1 MARDTEPPGT
11 VVFRSKLTM
20 PAGRGLVRSRLLG
33 ALDGIWRGQL
43 GLVVAPAGSGKT
55 TLAAQY
61 ARSRADAT
69 AWLRA
74 ERADGDPSRL
84 LGHLSR
90 AVSGALGGPCPPG
103 AGLDGI
109 LLALERWTDGRA
121 LVVVDDVHALDGT
134 PALAAL
140 HRLATLTPPAVR
152 LLAVGRSEPAGLDLS
167 RLRLSEEL
175 CEITADDL
183 RFRSWEIDRLF
194 REVYAHP
201 LPAETIDQVA
211 NRTGGWAAGL
221 QLLHLATNPTDPVV
235 PANPSGG
242 GVLDLAARSR
252 LLGSYLVANVLDE
265 LPPPLRA
272 FVRDTAAL
280 GLLSGE
286 LCDGARG
293 STGSQPVLEE
303 LERRQICR
311 PVPGG
316 YRYLPLLQAHL
327 DTDLRRRPA
336 GAGAA
341 EYLRSARLLER
352 AGAYADALRAYAA
365 AADWEET
372 ARLLRGHGEQIVT
385 ERRYVRWDDVLPP
398 EVVEDDPWLLLD
410 AARRRSS
417 AGQLHPAADLYERAE
432 RAAVE
437 PRVRTLARRE
447 RAAVLAWSAAAA
459 PAGSE
464 WYAGLW
470 RATRSRPLAAARRAP
485 DRPAGD
491 AGGRLTEGIAALL
504 AGHAA
509 EADAH
514 LVGPATA
521 LTSSGPIVFLAARLG
536 GLTARLSL
544 GVRPPPQALEAIAV
558 QADIHDLPWFG
569 RLARALLA
577 LTGGPD
583 HRDEAEAVLRDC
595 ERDGDDWGALLAGLV
610 ETYQRLAHGSD
621 PEEAAERCVLL
632 ARRLGAGVL
641 ECWARSLLALGLAR
655 GDRAEAEQAARGA
668 EAAARNAEVPG
679 ARAVA
684 LVALSLCAG
693 PGERREEMAALAAGL
708 LAECGLPAD
717 GPLSVGLQP
726 PDAGTPPVRPVR
738 SAHAP
743 GPRRRSALPAE
754 LHCFGGFRLRVEG
767 REPDWR
773 GVRPRARATLR
784 LLALHAGKPVHR
796 ETLLD
801 ALWPDKPAES
811 ARHGLQVAVS
821 ALRGLLEPDS
831 PRGDS
836 RWVIRDGDAYVLA
849 LPPGS
854 WQDVREFVRARQQW
868 RQLRGGGNP
877 GAEAAALRQ
886 ALAAYGGDLLPEDG
900 PAEWVVVERER
911 LRMEAAECAT
921 ALGQLELSAG
931 RPAAAAEALER
942 AVRIDPFRDTA
953 WRSLCDSYGAV
964 GDMAAAARARREYA
978 RLLTDLDVPGPPVS
992 AP

>member
-1 MARDTEPPGT
+1 MAADTDPPGT
-11 VVFRSKLTM
+11 VVFRSKLTV
-20 PAGRGLVRSRLLG
+20 PAGRGLARSRLLG
-33 ALDGIWRGQL
+33 ALDGMWRGQL

-61 ARSRADAT
+61 ARTRAEAT

-74 ERADGDPSRL
+74 ERADGDPDRL
-84 LGHLSR
+84 LRHLSR
-90 AVSGALGGPCPPG
+90 AVSGALGTRWQPG

-109 LLALERWTDGRA
+109 LLALERWTGERA
-121 LVVVDDVHALDGT
+121 LIVVDDVHALDGT
-134 PALAAL
+134 PALACL

-194 REVYAHP
+194 REVYGHP
-201 LPAETIDQVA
+201 LAPETVGQVA
-211 NRTGGWAAGL
+211 SRTGGWAAGL
-221 QLLHLATNPTDPVV
+221 QLLHLATNPA
-235 PANPSGG
+235 ANAAGG
-242 GVLDLAARSR
+242 GVLDLVARSR

-265 LPPPLRA
+265 LPPALLA

-280 GLLSGE
+280 GLLTAG
-286 LCDGARG
+286 LCDGLRG
-293 STGSQPVLEE
+293 GSGSQPVLEE

-311 PVPGG
+311 PVRGG
-316 YRYLPLLQAHL
+316 HRYLPLLQAHL
-327 DTDLRRRPA
+327 DTDLRRRA
-336 GAGAA
+336 HDAGAA
-341 EYLRSARLLER
+341 EYVRAARLLEG

-365 AADWEET
+365 AAEWEET
-372 ARLLRGHGEQIVT
+372 ARLLRGHGEQVVT
-385 ERRYVRWDDVLPP
+385 EGRSVRWDDVLPAGL
-398 EVVEDDPWLLLD
+398 VGDDPWLLLD
-410 AARRRSS
+410 AARRRSA
-417 AGQLHPAADLYERAE
+417 AGQLHPAADLYERAD
-432 RAAVE
+432 RAAAE

-459 PAGSE
+459 PPSSG

-470 RATRSRPLAAARRAP
+470 RATRARPLASVGHGSARA
-485 DRPAGD
+485 AGD
-491 AGGRLTEGIAALL
+491 AGRCLVDGLAALL
-504 AGHAA
+504 AGHASD
-509 EADAH
+509 ADA
-514 LVGPATA
+514 LLAGPATA
-521 LTSSGPIVFLAARLG
+521 IASCGPIVFLAARLG
-536 GLTARLSL
+536 RLAARLCL
-544 GVRPPPQALEAIAV
+544 GAAPTPEALEAIAV
-558 QADIHDLPWFG
+558 QADVHDLPWFA

-577 LTGGPD
+577 LTGRPD
-583 HRDEAEAVLRDC
+583 VRGEAASVRRDC

-610 ETYQRLAHGSD
+610 ETGQRLAHGSE
-621 PEEAAERCVLL
+621 PEEAAERCVLM

-655 GDRAEAEQAARGA
+655 GGRAEAEQAARGA

-693 PGERREEMAALAAGL
+693 PGERREETAALAAAL
-708 LAECGLPAD
+708 LADCGLRA
-717 GPLSVGLQP
+717 GSPLSAALLPSG
-726 PDAGTPPVRPVR
+726 AGTEPVRQAGLPHGSV
-738 SAHAP
+738 
-743 GPRRRSALPAE
+743 PRRRPASPAE
-754 LHCFGGFRLRVEG
+754 LRCFGGFLLLVEG
-767 REPDWR
+767 RELDSR

-796 ETLLD
+796 ETLLE
-801 ALWPDKPAES
+801 ALWPDKPPQS
-811 ARHGLQVAVS
+811 ARHGLQVAIS
-821 ALRGLLEPDS
+821 ALRGLLEPGS
-831 PRGDS
+831 SRGAA
-836 RWVIRDGDAYVLA
+836 RWVVRDGEAYVLA

-854 WQDVREFVRARQQW
+854 WQDVREFTRARRGW
-868 RQLRGGGNP
+868 RQLRGGGDP

-900 PAEWVVVERER
+900 PAEWVVAERER

-921 ALGQLELSAG
+921 VLGQLELSAG

-953 WRSLCDSYGAV
+953 WRSLCETYGVV

-992 AP
+992 AS

>member
-1 MARDTEPPGT
+1 MAGDTEPSGT
-11 VVFRSKLTM
+11 VVFRSKLTV
-20 PAGRGLVRSRLLG
+20 PPGRGLMRSRLLG

-61 ARSRADAT
+61 ARSRVEAT

-74 ERADGDPSRL
+74 ERADGHPDRL
-84 LGHLSR
+84 LGHLSH
-90 AVSGALGGPCPPG
+90 AVSGALGVPPRPDG
-103 AGLDGI
+103 GLDGI
-109 LLALERWTDGRA
+109 LLALERWSGERA

-152 LLAVGRSEPAGLDLS
+152 FLAVGRSEPAGLDLS
-167 RLRLSEEL
+167 RQRLSEEL
-175 CEITADDL
+175 CEIAADDL
-183 RFRSWEIDRLF
+183 RFRTWEIERLF
-194 REVYAHP
+194 REVYGHP
-201 LPAETIDQVA
+201 LPPETVDQVA

-221 QLLHLATNPTDPVV
+221 QLLHLAANPAA
-235 PANPSGG
+235 PANAAGR
-242 GVLDLAARSR
+242 GVLDLVARSH

-265 LPPPLRA
+265 LPPELLA

-280 GLLSGE
+280 GLLTGD
-286 LCDGARG
+286 LCDGVRG
-293 STGSQPVLEE
+293 GSGSQPVLEE

-311 PVPGG
+311 PVRGG

-327 DTDLRRRPA
+327 DTDLRRRQD

-341 EYLRSARLLER
+341 EYLRAARLLER

-365 AADWEET
+365 AAEWAET
-372 ARLLRGHGEQIVT
+372 SRLLRRHGERVVADG
-385 ERRYVRWDDVLPP
+385 RSVRWDDVLPAGLLG
-398 EVVEDDPWLLLD
+398 DDPWLLLD
-410 AARRRSS
+410 AARRQAA
-417 AGQLHPAADLYERAE
+417 AGRLHPAADLYERAE
-432 RAAVE
+432 RAARE
-437 PRVRTLARRE
+437 SRVRTVARRE
-447 RAAVLAWSAAAA
+447 RAAVLAWSAAAP
-459 PAGSE
+459 PASE
-464 WYAGLW
+464 WYAALW
-470 RATRSRPLAAARRAP
+470 RATRARPLAAGDHASG
-485 DRPAGD
+485 RPAGD
-491 AGGRLTEGIAALL
+491 SSGWLVDGLAALL
-504 AGHAA
+504 AGHASD
-509 EADAH
+509 ADAR
-514 LVGPATA
+514 LAGPATA
-521 LTSSGPIVFLAARLG
+521 AASSSPIVFLAARLG
-536 GLTARLSL
+536 RLTARLCL
-544 GVRPPPQALEAIAV
+544 GVRPTSEALEAIAV
-558 QADIHDLPWFG
+558 QADFYDLPWFA

-577 LTGGPD
+577 LTGGTD
-583 HRDEAEAVLRDC
+583 GRSEAESVLRDC
-595 ERDGDDWGALLAGLV
+595 ARDGDDWGALLAGLV
-610 ETYQRLAHGSD
+610 ETCRRLADGSD
-621 PEEAAERCVLL
+621 PEEVAERCVLL

-655 GDRAEAEQAARGA
+655 GDRSEAGQAARGA

-693 PGERREEMAALAAGL
+693 PGARRQETAALAAAL
-708 LAECGLPAD
+708 LAECGLPASS
-717 GPLSVGLQP
+717 PLAAGLLPPAVGS
-726 PDAGTPPVRPVR
+726 APVRPTG
-738 SAHAP
+738 ATQA
-743 GPRRRSALPAE
+743 GRRRQSTVPVE
-754 LHCFGGFRLRVEG
+754 LRCFGGFRLRVQG
-767 REPDWR
+767 VEPDWHC
-773 GVRPRARATLR
+773 VRPRARATLR

-821 ALRGLLEPDS
+821 ALRGLLEPES
-831 PRGDS
+831 PRRAS
-836 RWVIRDGDAYVLA
+836 RWVIRDGDAYLLV

-854 WQDVREFVRARQQW
+854 WQDVQDFTRARQQW
-868 RQLRGGGNP
+868 RRLRGGGDP
-877 GAEAAALRQ
+877 AAEAAALRR

-900 PAEWVVVERER
+900 PAEWVVAERER

-921 ALGQLELSAG
+921 VLGQLELSAG

-978 RLLTDLDVPGPPVS
+978 RLLTDLDLPGPPVS